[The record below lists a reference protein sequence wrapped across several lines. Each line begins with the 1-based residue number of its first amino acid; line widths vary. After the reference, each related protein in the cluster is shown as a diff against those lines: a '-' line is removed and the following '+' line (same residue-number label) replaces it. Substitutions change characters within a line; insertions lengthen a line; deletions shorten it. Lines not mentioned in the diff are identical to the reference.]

1 MRVSKKVKS
10 ISLYVSRAAVILLF
24 GACQAAIPPQH
35 EGRWRSLFDG
45 KTLTGWKGANGEKVG
60 DAWQVIDGSL
70 VLTTGGGGDI
80 LTQETFTDFELQL
93 EWKISEKGNSGILYR
108 VADNDQPVWASGIEY
123 QILDTTGYPTLKGTN
138 EIAGSV
144 FALYAPATE
153 EDKPTGSYNKT
164 RIRLKDAQVEH
175 WLNGHKIVSYNL
187 KSNDWKQRVANS
199 KFSMYKKFGQ
209 LQSGHIA
216 LQDHGNR
223 VWYKNIKI
231 IEL

>member
-1 MRVSKKVKS
+1 M
-10 ISLYVSRAAVILLF
+10 
-24 GACQAAIPPQH
+24 AIPQQQ

-70 VLTTGGGGDI
+70 VLTAGGGGDI

-108 VADNDQPVWASGIEY
+108 VADDDQPVWASGIEY
-123 QILDTTGYPTLKGTN
+123 QILDNTGYPILKGTN

-153 EDKPTGSYNKT
+153 VDKPTGSYNKT
-164 RIRLKDAQVEH
+164 RILLKDAQVEH

-187 KSNDWKQRVANS
+187 KSDDWKQRVSNS